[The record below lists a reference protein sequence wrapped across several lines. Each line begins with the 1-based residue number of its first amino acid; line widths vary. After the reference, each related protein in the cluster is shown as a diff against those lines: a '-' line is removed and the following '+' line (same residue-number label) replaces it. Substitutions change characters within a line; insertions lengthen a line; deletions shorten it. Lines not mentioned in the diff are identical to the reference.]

1 MSIPLRLIACL
12 GLAATLSS
20 CPETTVETDFGLQAA
35 ELKTSDWN
43 GLYHV
48 AGDDDVF
55 KVEVSDAAL
64 GQLTLTEL
72 PAAAKKEKDKPL
84 LLTLRRA
91 SLDKDDDDIYFA
103 TLVEKHDAPQRR
115 PLYLVRANN
124 SGQILL
130 WTINPQS
137 IEAGIKAGTL
147 KGTLKIPDKDGAHCH
162 LDSDPANY
170 AQLVQPL
177 YWNWQEPA
185 MLIRQKTR

>member
-1 MSIPLRLIACL
+1 
-12 GLAATLSS
+12 
-20 CPETTVETDFGLQAA
+20 
-35 ELKTSDWN
+35 
-43 GLYHV
+43 
-48 AGDDDVF
+48 
-55 KVEVSDAAL
+55 
-64 GQLTLTEL
+64 
-72 PAAAKKEKDKPL
+72 
-84 LLTLRRA
+84 
-91 SLDKDDDDIYFA
+91 
-103 TLVEKHDAPQRR
+103 
-115 PLYLVRANN
+115 VRANN